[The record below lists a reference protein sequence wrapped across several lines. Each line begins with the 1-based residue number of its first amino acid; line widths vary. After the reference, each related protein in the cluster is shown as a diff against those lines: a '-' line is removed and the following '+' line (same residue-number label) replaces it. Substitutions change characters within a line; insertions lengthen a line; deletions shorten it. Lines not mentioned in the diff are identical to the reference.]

1 MAISKDDTVLTYSKF
16 KDFWTSFA
24 VLFNKKLDGEGV
36 KNNDTTT
43 DAGYVLDARVGKVH
57 GDEID
62 TLKDQMNGC
71 YIAYDSN
78 GKLGIKASKNG
89 AVQSFRQPVGT
100 AATGDVLAG
109 KTFANSSSDSNTG
122 TMPNN
127 GDLSRT
133 LMPSGNNVTTY
144 QIPAGYTSGGTITA
158 NGSDAYNNGY
168 SAGAS
173 SLYDNDTI
181 YGATFLVVPHDTTG
195 YSYAKAIIQIPNG
208 YTKLTIDKSDSNLAY
223 KLSTELSALTSD
235 TSVDGSLSDNQT
247 VDISGYK
254 YVALQM
260 AQGAW
265 AASHD
270 QITVS
275 KWHLS
280 K

>member
-158 NGSDAYNNGY
+158 NGSEAYNNGY
-168 SAGAS
+168 SAGES
-173 SLYDNDTI
+173 SLYDNDII
-181 YGATFLVVPHDTTG
+181 YGATMINYDDKSWG
-195 YSYAKAIIQIPNG
+195 RGKAAIQIPNG
-208 YTKLTIDKSDSNLAY
+208 FTKLTIDTETNNLGY
-223 KLSTELSALTSD
+223 KLGNELSEIVADSTLDGTLTA
-235 TSVDGSLSDNQT
+235 GQT
-247 VDISGYK
+247 VNISGYK
-254 YVALQM
+254 YVAV
-260 AQGAW
+260 GCSGTGV
-265 AASHD
+265 AS
-270 QITVS
+270 TVDPLLIA